1 MNVEQMSNE
10 ELANEM
16 DSLDV
21 DPARWEWK
29 DGSHNEY
36 YNRLNEA
43 FEEATERLR
52 TLTALEAKIKGMIER
67 PKVETRFDDNDK
79 KYKLTIHGEPIISS
93 SLGDHNYIY
102 NVAVRI
108 RKALGMEGDK

>member
-1 MNVEQMSNE
+1 MKANEMTHEQ
-10 ELANEM
+10 LADEM

-67 PKVETRFDDNDK
+67 PTVEAFM
-79 KYKLTIHGEPIISS
+79 LTPNAKGSS
-93 SLGDHNYIY
+93 GLYVNEVWCGDLPNAEAYIL
-102 NVAVRI
+102 VKRLT
-108 RKALGMEGDK
+108 KALGMEGDK

>member
-1 MNVEQMSNE
+1 MKANEMTHEQ
-10 ELANEM
+10 LADEM

-67 PKVETRFDDNDK
+67 P
-79 KYKLTIHGEPIISS
+79 TILAIHNFACNELGEPCDTG
-93 SLGDHNYIY
+93 SLIQ
-102 NVAVRI
+102 VCTMLEE
-108 RKALGMEGDK
+108 ALGMEGEE

>member
-1 MNVEQMSNE
+1 MKANEMTHEQ
-10 ELANEM
+10 LADEM

-67 PKVETRFDDNDK
+67 PTVDVVYDGYEGVHFVEVNGMAIETGTKGRCNTSCTL
-79 KYKLTIHGEPIISS
+79 LT
-93 SLGDHNYIY
+93 
-102 NVAVRI
+102 
-108 RKALGMEGDK
+108 KALGMEGDK